1 MWTWFAT
8 AWTYGLLA
16 VPVLLLPASLG
27 LRDYPALRV
36 ATWVGAASVLL
47 SVIGFLRWVFV
58 VPPLAASYI
67 AGDATTRA
75 AVEAAWLAQH

>member
-1 MWTWFAT
+1 M
-8 AWTYGLLA
+8 
-16 VPVLLLPASLG
+16 
-27 LRDYPALRV
+27 

-58 VPPLAASYI
+58 VPPLAASYL

-75 AVEAAWLAQH
+75 AMEAAWLAQHQFSGALLGEHLGQLLVIGWSV